1 MELNV
6 SGPVSPQSLTKIS
19 PVEQKKKHCG
29 WINPILGATHP
40 DYLRKPS
47 HGLAERF
54 LHRGVVHGERLL
66 QSLSCRVLNG
76 RFAYAGKVYEA
87 QPLPKIELFMIPAAR
102 SASASLRLN

>member
-66 QSLSCRVLNG
+66 QSLSG
-76 RFAYAGKVYEA
+76 RGPKRQVRLRSKVYEA
-87 QPLPKIELFMIPAAR
+87 QPLPKIEPFMIPAAR